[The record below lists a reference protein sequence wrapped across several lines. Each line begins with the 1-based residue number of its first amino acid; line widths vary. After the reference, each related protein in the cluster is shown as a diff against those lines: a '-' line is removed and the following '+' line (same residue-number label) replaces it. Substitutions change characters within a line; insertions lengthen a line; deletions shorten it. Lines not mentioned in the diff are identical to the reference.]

1 MNLLETVQSEVET
14 EEPAEGMMV
23 NIWKNVEGEL
33 RLTEQKPVSRTQFDE
48 MQSRNDFSGLL

>member
-1 MNLLETVQSEVET
+1 
-14 EEPAEGMMV
+14 MMV